1 MKKMYTV
8 ILLAV
13 FVISIVSCSKDD
25 GDTIEFKAL
34 QISGVDVPESFS
46 LGNTYEIKVTYAAPD
61 GCTYFET
68 FDVIQKDTT
77 IREVVAIGS
86 RNIDL
91 QCEQVV
97 IDREESFLFKVV
109 HNQDYL
115 FKFWQGQNTDGEAQ
129 FLEIEVPVN

>member
-1 MKKMYTV
+1 MKKMYAV
-8 ILLAV
+8 ILLVALA
-13 FVISIVSCSKDD
+13 ISTVSCSKDD

-34 QISGVDVPESFS
+34 QISEADLPESFS
-46 LGNTYEIKVTYAAPD
+46 LGNTYEIKVKYAAPD

-68 FDVIQKDTT
+68 FDVVQKDTT

-86 RNIDL
+86 RNLDL
-91 QCEQVV
+91 QCDQVV
-97 IDREESFLFKVV
+97 VNREESFLFKVV

-129 FLEIEVPVN
+129 FLEIEVPIE